1 MDSLKQMNEAIDY
14 IEKHLDN
21 EIDYSQVAQ
30 KAQCS
35 EYHFKRMFSFLA
47 GIPLSE
53 YIRRRRMTLAAMEL
67 KSGSNKII
75 DIALKYGYSSPNSF
89 ARAFQQVHGFMPS
102 EIKEQSYSLKSYPKL
117 TFQLTVRGVNE
128 MDVRMIEKKPFS
140 IVGIKQRMKVKDN
153 DVDPEVVKLWE
164 TTTDDTIQELAELS
178 DLQPP
183 GILHVLTNYTSD
195 DEDENEG
202 EIDYF
207 FGVATTKATPSPY
220 TRLEVPKHTWAIFEV
235 EGDWEAVETT
245 WQRIYSEWFP
255 SSKYEHAEAPEIV
268 SSKDEVSEIWIP
280 VRKV

>member
-1 MDSLKQMNEAIDY
+1 MESLKQMNEAIEY
-14 IEKHLDN
+14 IEKHLDG
-21 EIDYSQVAQ
+21 EIDYSQLAQ

-67 KSGSNKII
+67 NRGENKII

-89 ARAFQQVHGFMPS
+89 ARAFQQVHGLMPS

-117 TFQLTVRGVNE
+117 TFQLTVRGVDE
-128 MDVRMIEKKPFS
+128 MNVRMIEKEPFS
-140 IVGIKQRMKVKDN
+140 IVGIKQKMKVMDN

-164 TTTDDTIQELAELS
+164 STTEDTIQKLVELS
-178 DLQPP
+178 DLQPS
-183 GILHVLTNYTSD
+183 GILHALTDYTSD
-195 DEDENEG
+195 DQDENES

-207 FGVATTKATPSPY
+207 FGVATTRATPSPY
-220 TRLEVPKHTWAIFEV
+220 TRLEVSKHTWAIFEV

-255 SSKYEHAEAPEIV
+255 SSKYEHVEGPEIV

-280 VRKV
+280 VRKA